1 MNIQEFETEYRDA
14 LDEANNQLQTAV
26 LLVAQVEVSIAS
38 IGQALQ
44 NLSQSVEEFV
54 SEQSSE

>member
-1 MNIQEFETEYRDA
+1 MNIQEFEAEYRDA
-14 LDEANNQLQTAV
+14 LDEASNQLQTVV